1 MMNGELKVWEQD
13 NSYVAKQGH
22 RTYFYSGADYDLG
35 EKGNHLFHTSSCVEF
50 PAQVNYILFFVD
62 KGDYSAFGFSKLPEV
77 PCTLEEGKKHFIKMW
92 TPPEIR
98 TTDDVLSEL
107 VNLFAKDIVD

>member
-1 MMNGELKVWEQD
+1 MTGALKIWEQD
-13 NSYVAKQGH
+13 NSFVAKYHH
-22 RTYFYSGADYDLG
+22 RTYFYAGADNDIDG
-35 EKGNHLFHTSSCVEF
+35 KGNHLFHTSSAVEF

-62 KGDYSAFGFSKLPEV
+62 KEDYSAFGFSKLPEV

-92 TPPEIR
+92 APSEIK

-107 VNLFAKDIVD
+107 VNLFAKDIPN